1 MLNTAYSLYKA
12 AHGKAAV
19 RRYFMKIQKRWTGK
33 KPDFAGEV
41 YLLECTQAEMFEQMY
56 PLMGQLALHATSGRD
71 VDLRL
76 YFICED
82 GRRILPVDRP
92 SVMSGAFN
100 GGVSPLEPC
109 EPVNAER
116 IEELVKTAEL
126 LPPVEAGDYLF
137 RGITK

>member
-1 MLNTAYSLYKA
+1 MY
-12 AHGKAAV
+12 GKAAV
-19 RRYFMKIQKRWTGK
+19 RRYLCRSKKMDWK

-56 PLMGQLALHATSGRD
+56 PLIGQLALHATSGRD
-71 VDLRL
+71 VDMRL

-116 IEELVKTAEL
+116 IEELVNAAEL
-126 LPPVEAGDYLF
+126 LAPVEAGDYLF

>member
-1 MLNTAYSLYKA
+1 MQ
-12 AHGKAAV
+12 
-19 RRYFMKIQKRWTGK
+19 IQKRWTGK
-33 KPDFAGEV
+33 KPECAGEV

-56 PLMGQLALHATSGRD
+56 PLMGQLALHATSGHD

-82 GRRILPVDRP
+82 GRRLLPIEKP
-92 SVMSGAFN
+92 SVMSGAYN

-109 EPVNAER
+109 ETVNAER
-116 IEELVKTAEL
+116 IEELVKVAEL
-126 LPPVEAGDYLF
+126 KVPVEAGDYLF

>member
-1 MLNTAYSLYKA
+1 MQI
-12 AHGKAAV
+12 
-19 RRYFMKIQKRWTGK
+19 RKRWTGR

-41 YLLECTQAEMFEQMY
+41 YLLECSQAEMFEQMY
-56 PLMGQLALHATSGRD
+56 PLIGQLALHATSGRD
-71 VDLRL
+71 VDIRL

-100 GGVSPLEPC
+100 GGVSPLEP
-109 EPVNAER
+109 VNAER
-116 IEELVKTAEL
+116 IEELVKISEL
-126 LPPVEAGDYLF
+126 LPPAEAGDYLF

>member
-1 MLNTAYSLYKA
+1 MQ
-12 AHGKAAV
+12 
-19 RRYFMKIQKRWTGK
+19 IQKRWTGK
-33 KPDFAGEV
+33 KPDYAGEV

-76 YFICED
+76 YLICEN

-92 SVMSGAFN
+92 SVMSGAYN

-109 EPVNAER
+109 DVISAER
-116 IEELVKTAEL
+116 IEALVNTAEL

-137 RGITK
+137 RGVIK

>member
-1 MLNTAYSLYKA
+1 MQ
-12 AHGKAAV
+12 
-19 RRYFMKIQKRWTGK
+19 IQKRWTGK

-56 PLMGQLALHATSGRD
+56 PLIGQLALHATSGRD
-71 VDLRL
+71 VDMRL

-82 GRRILPVDRP
+82 GHRILPVDRP

-116 IEELVKTAEL
+116 IEELVNAAEL
-126 LPPVEAGDYLF
+126 LAPVEAGDYLF